1 MQGKVVILTGNKRA
15 GKTTL
20 ANKLN
25 KEYNFT
31 HINMDQIL
39 DAVDYVCD

>member
-1 MQGKVVILTGNKRA
+1 MQGKVVLLTGNKRA

-25 KEYNFT
+25 KEYNFYPYKYGS
-31 HINMDQIL
+31 NFRCRRL
-39 DAVDYVCD
+39 CL

>member
-25 KEYNFT
+25 KEYNFGS
-31 HINMDQIL
+31 NFRCCRL
-39 DAVDYVCD
+39 CL

>member
-1 MQGKVVILTGNKRA
+1 MQGEVVLLNDNKRA
-15 GKTTL
+15 GKTTQ

-39 DAVDYVCD
+39 DAAFLCL

>member
-1 MQGKVVILTGNKRA
+1 MQGKVVLLTGNKRA

-25 KEYNFT
+25 RDIIFP
-31 HINMDQIL
+31 I
-39 DAVDYVCD
+39 

>member
-20 ANKLN
+20 ANKL
-25 KEYNFT
+25 KIIICTSGF
-31 HINMDQIL
+31 
-39 DAVDYVCD
+39 YVV

>member
-1 MQGKVVILTGNKRA
+1 MQGKVVILTGNKRV

-25 KEYNFT
+25 KEYNFN

-39 DAVDYVCD
+39 DAAFLCL

>member
-1 MQGKVVILTGNKRA
+1 MQGKVVILCGNKRA

-31 HINMDQIL
+31 HINMDQI
-39 DAVDYVCD
+39 